1 MYSADNIKIEMKVV
15 KFKFEKTIN
24 ILLYRKATLS
34 IIGWGERIR
43 ALSCKRSVNL
53 LSNIC
58 TLIDDHQHW
67 EQLSGKAQHSCL
79 NDIFKECKS
88 KRERKI
94 VQELHRLRKERQ
106 CQCCQRFT
114 PIIYQGVGVG
124 QCRGGRAQWKRSS
137 V

>member
-1 MYSADNIKIEMKVV
+1 MKVEELR
-15 KFKFEKTIN
+15 FKKNKN

-34 IIGWGERIR
+34 IIGSRERMR

-79 NDIFKECKS
+79 NNLLKEGES
-88 KRERKI
+88 QRERKI
-94 VQELHRLRKERQ
+94 VQELHILRKERQ
-106 CQCCQRFT
+106 CQCCQRLT
-114 PIIYQGVGVG
+114 PIIY
-124 QCRGGRAQWKRSS
+124 
-137 V
+137 